1 MLHDLCRRVGLQTE
15 YWDIW
20 GQRHTPSDEA
30 LRALLA
36 ALGIDAAN
44 PGAAAVPIP
53 LDPVA
58 VVLASEAAPSV
69 ALRIPAGYEDGLIS
83 TALYWEDGGAVR
95 RDHRAAALESAP
107 NGMTGFRLPLPAPLR
122 LGYHDLEAV
131 ISAPA
136 KADVRMAMRV
146 IATPGRAWVPEQL
159 DGSGKLAGLSL
170 CLWGIR
176 SERNWGAG
184 DFTDLEEL
192 VQWAA
197 ARLGVSMIGLNP
209 LHALHNREPYNVSPY
224 LPLTVFYRNDLYL
237 DPERMEEFAQSRWA
251 RRFVESERFQKRVAD
266 LRAAELVDYESV
278 VRLKRLVFRVLF
290 REFLRE
296 MNLNTA
302 HAREFVRWRGAEG
315 DLLTRYA
322 TYRALDEHLH
332 KLNPELWIWP
342 DWPGQYQD
350 PESEA
355 VAEFVRTH
363 PRRILFHQWLQWH
376 IDRQLA
382 SVQRTAQDAGMPI
395 GLYHD
400 LALATDRCGADLWGY
415 RRFYAEGA
423 RVGSPPDDFA
433 PEGQDWAFPPA
444 LPDAHRAD
452 CYRLFAE
459 SIRRNARPG
468 GALRID
474 HVMRFFRLFWIPDG
488 MPAKAGS
495 YLHDHWRDLI
505 RVLCL
510 ESHRGRFLV
519 VGEDLGTCPDWIRTA
534 LHDHGILAYRLFY
547 FERGQ
552 EGRPKAPNEYDVQAL
567 VSSTTHDLP
576 TLAGYWGLRDLE
588 VRRKAGLLPDET
600 WYEGQTAQRHRDK
613 AALLDALIAHG
624 FLPTDFPREAANW
637 TELTGELHNAII
649 GYLASTP
656 SKLLLL
662 NQEDLTKETEQQN
675 LPGTTWQYPNW
686 KRKMALTLAE
696 LEGPQAAGF
705 AEMFHAWLERTGRL
719 AGPGKSRP
727 NELA

>member
-1 MLHDLCRRVGLQTE
+1 MLHDLCRRAGLQTE

-20 GQRHTPSDEA
+20 GQRHVPSGEA

-36 ALGIDAAN
+36 ALGID
-44 PGAAAVPIP
+44 PDKPAAAAPFEP

-58 VVLASEAAPSV
+58 VLLASESSPTV
-69 ALRIPAGYEDGLIS
+69 ALRLPAGYESGLIS
-83 TALYWEDGGAVR
+83 TALYWEDGGALR
-95 RDHRAAALESAP
+95 RDHRAAALASAP
-107 NGMTGFRLPLPAPLR
+107 AGETGFLLPLAAPLR
-122 LGYHDLEAV
+122 LGYHDLEV
-131 ISAPA
+131 VLSAPG
-136 KADVRMAMRV
+136 KTEIRTAMRV
-146 IATPGRAWVPEQL
+146 IAAPGRTWTPAAL
-159 DGSGKLAGLSL
+159 DAGGKLAGLSL

-176 SERNWGAG
+176 SERNWGTG
-184 DFTDLEEL
+184 DFTDLEEV

-209 LHALHNREPYNVSPY
+209 LHALHNREPYNISPY
-224 LPLTVFYRNDLYL
+224 LPLTVFYRNELYL
-237 DPERMEEFAQSRWA
+237 DPERMEEFAASRWA
-251 RRFVESERFQKRVAD
+251 RSIVGSEAFQERLAA
-266 LRAAELVDYESV
+266 LRASELVEYETV

-290 REFLRE
+290 REFLRG
-296 MNLNTA
+296 MKANTT
-302 HAREFVRWRGAEG
+302 HARDFVRWRGAEG
-315 DLLTRYA
+315 DLLARYA
-322 TYRALDEHLH
+322 TYRALDEYLH
-332 KLNPELWIWP
+332 KLNPDLWIWP
-342 DWPGQYQD
+342 DWPVEYQD
-350 PESEA
+350 PESA
-355 VAEFVRTH
+355 VVADFIRAH
-363 PRRILFHQWLQWH
+363 PRQIQFHQWLQWH

-382 SVQRTAQDAGMPI
+382 RVQRTAGDAGMPI

-400 LALATDRCGADLWGY
+400 LALATDSCGADLWGY
-415 RRFYAEGA
+415 RGYYAKGA

-444 LPDAHRAD
+444 LPEAHRAD
-452 CYRLFAE
+452 GYRLFAE

-488 MPAKAGS
+488 MPAKSGS

-519 VGEDLGTCPDWIRTA
+519 VGEDLGTCPDWIRVA
-534 LHDHGILAYRLFY
+534 LRDHGILAYRLFY
-547 FERGQ
+547 FERGH
-552 EGRPKAPNEYDVQAL
+552 EGRPKTPGEYDVQAL

-588 VRRKAGLLPDET
+588 VRCKAGLLPDQK
-600 WYEGQTAQRHRDK
+600 WYDGQMAQRHRDK
-613 AALLDALIAHG
+613 AALLDALIVHG
-624 FLPTDFPREAANW
+624 FLPRDFPREAAGW

-656 SKLLLL
+656 SQLFLL

-696 LEGPQAAGF
+696 IEGPQAAGF
-705 AEMFHAWLERTGRL
+705 AEMFHAWLDRTGRL
-719 AGPGKSRP
+719 SGKS
-727 NELA
+727 

>member
-1 MLHDLCRRVGLQTE
+1 MLHELCRKAGLQTE

-36 ALGIDAAN
+36 ALGIDPDAPA
-44 PGAAAVPIP
+44 PAESDQL

-58 VVLASEAAPSV
+58 VLLVSDASPCV
-69 ALRIPAGYEDGLIS
+69 PLRLPAGYDGGHIS
-83 TALYWEDGGAVR
+83 LALYWEDGGAVR
-95 RDHRAAALESAP
+95 RDHRVAALDLAP
-107 NGMTGFRLPLPAPLR
+107 NGQAGLLLPLPAPLR

-131 ISAPA
+131 LSAPG
-136 KADVRMAMRV
+136 KPDVRASMRV
-146 IATPGRAWVPEQL
+146 IATPGRAWMPEAL
-159 DGSGKLAGLSL
+159 NNGGKLAGLSL

-192 VQWAA
+192 VRWAA

-209 LHALHNREPYNVSPY
+209 LHALHNREPYNISPY
-224 LPLTVFYRNDLYL
+224 LPLTVFYRNELYL
-237 DPERMEEFAQSRWA
+237 DAERMEEFAQSRWA
-251 RRFVESERFQKRVAD
+251 RRIVESERFQKRAAD

-290 REFLRE
+290 REFRRE
-296 MNLNTA
+296 MRVNGPLA
-302 HAREFVRWRGAEG
+302 KEFVRWRAGEG

-322 TYRALDEHLH
+322 VYRALDEYLH
-332 KLNPELWIWP
+332 RRNPDLWIWP
-342 DWPGQYQD
+342 DWPQEYQD
-350 PESEA
+350 PESAE
-355 VAEFVRTH
+355 VAEFIRTH
-363 PRRILFHQWLQWH
+363 QRQILFHQWLQWH
-376 IDRQLA
+376 IERQLA
-382 SVQRTAQDAGMPI
+382 RVQRAARDAGMPI

-400 LALATDRCGADLWGY
+400 LALATDRCGADLWAY
-415 RRFYAEGA
+415 RSFYAKGA

-433 PEGQDWAFPPA
+433 PEGQDWSFPPA

-452 CYRLFAE
+452 AYRLFAE

-534 LHDHGILAYRLFY
+534 LRDHGIFSYKLFY
-547 FERGQ
+547 FERTHD
-552 EGRPKAPNEYDVQAL
+552 GRPKAPQEYEEQAL

-576 TLAGYWGLRDLE
+576 TLAGYWQLRDLQ
-588 VRRKAGLLPDET
+588 VRRDTGLLPDQK
-600 WYEGQTAQRHRDK
+600 WFDGQTEQRHGDK

-624 FLPTDFPREAANW
+624 FLPADFPRAAADW
-637 TELTGELHNAII
+637 TDLTGELHNAII

-656 SKLLLL
+656 SKLFLL

-686 KRKMALTLAE
+686 KRKMALTLPE

-705 AEMFHAWLERTGRL
+705 AQMFRSWLECTGRL
-719 AGPGKSRP
+719 CQKS
-727 NELA
+727 

>member
-1 MLHDLCRRVGLQTE
+1 MLHDLCRSAGLQTE

-20 GQRHTPSDEA
+20 GQRHEPSEEA
-30 LRALLA
+30 LRAILA
-36 ALGIDAAN
+36 SLGIDADDPQPPA
-44 PGAAAVPIP
+44 PPAP

-58 VVLASEAAPSV
+58 VFLAADPAPTV
-69 ALRIPAGYEDGLIS
+69 ALRIPAGYESGSVS

-95 RDHRAAALESAP
+95 RDHAASSLPHDLVNPAAL
-107 NGMTGFRLPLPAPLR
+107 RLPLPAPLR
-122 LGYHDLEAV
+122 LGYHDLELV
-131 ISAPA
+131 LSAAGAPHIRA
-136 KADVRMAMRV
+136 AMRV
-146 IATPGRAWVPEQL
+146 IATPDRAWLPEAL
-159 DGSGKLAGLSL
+159 ASNRKLAGLSL

-197 ARLGVSMIGLNP
+197 ARLGVSFIGLNP

-237 DPERMEEFAQSRWA
+237 DPERMEEFARCRPA
-251 RRFVESERFQKRVAD
+251 RSAVSSVEFQDRLAR
-266 LRAAELVDYESV
+266 LRASSLVEYESV
-278 VRLKRLVFRVLF
+278 VRLKRYILSLLF
-290 REFLRE
+290 REFL
-296 MNLNTA
+296 LDVQASTA
-302 HAREFVRWRGAEG
+302 HAREFVRWRTVEG
-315 DLLTRYA
+315 ELLTRYA

-332 KLNPELWIWP
+332 KLDPKLWIWP
-342 DWPGQYQD
+342 DWPAEYQD
-350 PESEA
+350 PDSPA
-355 VAEFVRTH
+355 VAEFARAN

-382 SVQRTAQDAGMPI
+382 RVQQAAQDAGMLI

-415 RRFYAEGA
+415 RNFYAKGA

-452 CYRLFAE
+452 GYRLFAE
-459 SIRRNARPG
+459 SIRRNARHG

-488 MPAKAGS
+488 LPAKAGS
-495 YLHDHWRDLI
+495 YLHDHWQDLI

-519 VGEDLGTCPDWIRTA
+519 VGEDLGTCPGWVRDA
-534 LHDHGILAYRLFY
+534 LHAHGILSYRLFY
-547 FERGQ
+547 FERGH
-552 EGRPKAPNEYDVQAL
+552 EGKPKAPGEYDTQAL

-576 TLAGYWGLRDLE
+576 TLAGFWSKRDLA
-588 VRRKAGLLPDET
+588 VRREAGLLPDPQ
-600 WYEGQTAQRHRDK
+600 WFDGQTAQRLRDK
-613 AALLDALIAHG
+613 TALLDALIRHG
-624 FLPTDFPREAANW
+624 FLPPDFPREAANW
-637 TELTGELHNAII
+637 TELTGDLHNAII

-656 SKLLLL
+656 SMLFLL

-686 KRKMALTLAE
+686 KRKMALKLDE

-705 AEMFHAWLERTGRL
+705 AGMFRAWLERTGRL
-719 AGPGKSRP
+719 RGKG
-727 NELA
+727 